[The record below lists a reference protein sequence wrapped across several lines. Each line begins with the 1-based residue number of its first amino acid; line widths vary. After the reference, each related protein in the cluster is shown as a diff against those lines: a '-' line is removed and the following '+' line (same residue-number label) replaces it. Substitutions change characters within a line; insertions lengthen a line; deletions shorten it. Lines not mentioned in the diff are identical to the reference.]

1 MPCDEQLG
9 KGDLANRIVTV
20 GAESRAAKIA
30 ANFDQD
36 KEVKKFQSSRGFTT
50 FTGYF
55 DGVHVSV
62 VAIGM
67 VSSVLVSLDLARRVG
82 N

>member
-1 MPCDEQLG
+1 MT

-36 KEVKKFQSSRGFTT
+36 KEVKKYHSSRGFTS

-55 DGVHVSV
+55 EGVQVSV

-67 VSSVLVSLDLARRVG
+67 VICFLGFFPLSVI
-82 N
+82 